1 MAPPPVSA
9 PLSVMLPAAPASRA
23 SAFPAVAMVELNK
36 MFPAAVPV
44 VSMSTAPPSV
54 VAETKVTLSLVVV
67 MSPAVL
73 MPPVPVIDTA
83 PSAVMSPVAAIVT
96 VPDSLIVTTPLAEVV
111 IPPVT
116 TRWFQSERHRP
127 QPLS

>member
-23 SAFPAVAMVELNK
+23 SAFPAVAMVELNR

-54 VAETKVTLSLVVV
+54 TARVKVILSSEVR
-67 MSPAVL
+67 MSPDVVS
-73 MPPVPVIDTA
+73 VPTRVAPKTTA
-83 PSAVMSPVAAIVT
+83 PPALISPAAAMVVT
-96 VPDSLIVTTPLAEVV
+96 PVESTLTVLLTAIAALMAMVVPAS
-111 IPPVT
+111 
-116 TRWFQSERHRP
+116 
-127 QPLS
+127 